1 MTSFDHLMA
10 DLCHTY
16 RVPHNEDSPI
26 EAAPAPVTA
35 QEALRVAPQSAV
47 TIMPP
52 AAQKLCRV
60 CKKAM
65 PAEGWKCTECS
76 SFQDWRRF
84 LSFSTEILALL
95 IALFSVLGIALPEF
109 TKWLNRHSHTQVRI
123 IGASEQDLLVVLI
136 NTGREPSTAYVFR
149 ASFMNVPLRDADL
162 FPVDPGE
169 FLVPAEGSRMVH
181 LRPRRLRPKQDSDVG
196 AVNTALH
203 SGTLKLIAEIKE
215 SADERPTD
223 MSRRSAEYPTVD
235 LSSWINTYILPSI
248 E

>member
-1 MTSFDHLMA
+1 
-10 DLCHTY
+10 
-16 RVPHNEDSPI
+16 
-26 EAAPAPVTA
+26 
-35 QEALRVAPQSAV
+35 
-47 TIMPP
+47 MPP

-65 PAEGWKCTECS
+65 PAEGRKCTECG

-84 LSFSTEILALL
+84 LPFSTEILALL
-95 IALFSVLGIALPEF
+95 IALLSVVGVAVPEF

-123 IGASEQDLLVVLI
+123 IGASEQDLLVILM
-136 NTGREPSTAYVFR
+136 NTGREPSTAYVFH

-162 FPVDPGE
+162 LPVDPGE

-181 LRPRRLRPKQDSDVG
+181 LRPRRFTPRPGSDVG
-196 AVNTALH
+196 AVNTALRG
-203 SGTLKLIAEIKE
+203 GTLKLIADIKE

-223 MSRRSAEYPTVD
+223 LSRRSAEYPTVN
-235 LSSWINTYILPSI
+235 LSSWIDTYILPSI